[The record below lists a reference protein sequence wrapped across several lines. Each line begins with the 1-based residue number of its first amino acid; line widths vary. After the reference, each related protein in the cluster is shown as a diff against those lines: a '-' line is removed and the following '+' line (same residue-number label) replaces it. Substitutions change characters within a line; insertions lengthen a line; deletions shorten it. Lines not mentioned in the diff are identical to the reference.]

1 MWTLRREEVG
11 VALVNMLTAPY
22 NIQLGIVFSLE
33 KEQVNIEG
41 FRHKFGELFSELF
54 PFLLKNTG

>member
-1 MWTLRREEVG
+1 MG